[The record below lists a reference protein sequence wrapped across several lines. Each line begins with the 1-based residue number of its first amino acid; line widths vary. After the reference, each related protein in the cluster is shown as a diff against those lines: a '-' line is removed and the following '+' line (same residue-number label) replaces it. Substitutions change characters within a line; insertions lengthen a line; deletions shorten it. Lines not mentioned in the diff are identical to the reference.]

1 MAMDINEFL
10 QSLWT
15 WLVQFASTFPETYV
29 LPNLQLIIQVVAL
42 LVVAYVI
49 GKLGKAITVKLLSIA
64 GLKTVTIRSWTD
76 DILRAVGYR
85 GNIVSLI
92 GDIVKW
98 FVYIMF
104 LGLIIETLG
113 FPGLINIF
121 TQVAVFVPKFI
132 VAILIIVVGFL
143 VADFMG
149 KVFEEA
155 GRRFFTDETISVIAG
170 TLVKYTV
177 ALTSVV
183 MSLGLI
189 GLDAMALNIILSAI
203 LIGMVSV
210 LILSIKDILPDFT
223 AGLHLKNVLRR
234 GDRIRVGKHKGSV
247 EKVDALSVTLRD
259 GSKTIVLPNSLLVK
273 SPFERRERTKR

>member
-15 WLVQFASTFPETYV
+15 WLVQFTSNFPETYI
-29 LPNLQLIIQVVAL
+29 LPNLQLIIQVIAL

-64 GLKTVTIRSWTD
+64 GLKKVTIRSWTD

-121 TQVAVFVPKFI
+121 TQVAVFVPRFI

-143 VADFMG
+143 IADFMG

-155 GRRFFTDETISVIAG
+155 GRRFFADETISVIAG

-177 ALTSVV
+177 ALASIV

-189 GLDAMALNIILSAI
+189 GLDALALNIILTII
-203 LIGMVSV
+203 LIGVVSV

-234 GDRIRVGKHKGSV
+234 GDRIRVDKHKGSV

-259 GSKTIVLPNSLLVK
+259 GNKTVVLPNSLLIK
-273 SPFERRERTKR
+273 SPFERQERAKR